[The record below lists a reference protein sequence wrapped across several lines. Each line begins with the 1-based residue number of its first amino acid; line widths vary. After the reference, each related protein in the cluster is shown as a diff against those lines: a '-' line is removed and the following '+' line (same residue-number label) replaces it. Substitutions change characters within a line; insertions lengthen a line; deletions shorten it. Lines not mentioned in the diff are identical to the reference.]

1 MKERFLN
8 LNSISGKFLIVITVF
23 LIGIPGCGWVL
34 ERAGIHLFALEWMI
48 NASLWTGAGLL
59 LVFIFLIVIEQ
70 WLDARL
76 LHKYRATLNK
86 RIPLGNGY
94 AECPSCGFRGLR
106 DFETNCPV
114 CGKEL
119 QSEL

>member
-8 LNSISGKFLIVITVF
+8 LNRVSGKFLFAISVF
-23 LIGIPGCGWVL
+23 LIGIPGCGWIL
-34 ERAGIHLFALEWMI
+34 ERLGFHLFALGWII

-59 LVFIFLIVIEQ
+59 LVFIFLIVLEQ

-76 LHKYRATLNK
+76 LHHYRTTLNQ

-94 AECPSCGFRGLR
+94 AECPSCGFRRLR
-106 DFETNCPV
+106 NFETHCPV

-119 QSEL
+119 RSER

>member
-8 LNSISGKFLIVITVF
+8 LNGIGGKFLIAISVF
-23 LIGIPGCGWVL
+23 LIGIPGCGWIL
-34 ERAGIHLFALEWMI
+34 ERAGIHLPALGWLI

-59 LVFIFLIVIEQ
+59 VVFIFLIVIEQ
-70 WLDARL
+70 WFDARL
-76 LHKYRATLNK
+76 FHKHRAALNK

-94 AECPSCGFRGLR
+94 AECPSCGFRRLR
-106 DFETNCPV
+106 DFETTCPV